1 MNPLTVRVHIYVYAP
16 PGKQFTSGVNPSIG
30 ERVKDVAIT
39 NREQLAHLLDKWILV
54 DGIMCAI
61 TLSYDWQSNNL
72 TARYALPDEN
82 TLSTIEELKLQGW
95 KFFEE
100 RLKPYRLLRKE

>member
-1 MNPLTVRVHIYVYAP
+1 
-16 PGKQFTSGVNPSIG
+16 
-30 ERVKDVAIT
+30 
-39 NREQLAHLLDKWILV
+39 
-54 DGIMCAI
+54 MCAI